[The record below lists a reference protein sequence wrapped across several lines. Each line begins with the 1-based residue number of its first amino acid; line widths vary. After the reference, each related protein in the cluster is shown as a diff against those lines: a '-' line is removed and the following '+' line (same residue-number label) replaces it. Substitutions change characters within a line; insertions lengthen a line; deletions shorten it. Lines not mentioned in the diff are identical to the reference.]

1 MNNHQRH
8 WIPILL
14 LTVLLTSCAGGTS
27 GSVLGSRETCRISA
41 GSGSCEGTFST
52 LKGTYGKDI
61 EDEAIFSGDAI
72 DVEVQASVENGPIR
86 ISVES
91 PDGTVTFIEILTGNS
106 GTLIGVASGEFDG
119 FEVVFEALE
128 GEATGITYQITYQV
142 R

>member
-1 MNNHQRH
+1 MNNRQRY

-14 LTVLLTSCAGGTS
+14 LTALLASCAGGTS
-27 GSVLGSRETCRISA
+27 GSVIGSRETCRISA
-41 GSGSCEGTFST
+41 GSGTCEGTFNK
-52 LKGTYGKDI
+52 LKGTYGKDVD
-61 EDEAIFSGDAI
+61 DESVFSGDAI
-72 DVEVQASVENGPIR
+72 DVEVRASVENGSIR

-91 PDGTVTFIEILTGNS
+91 PDGEITFIEILSGNS

-128 GEATGITYQITYQV
+128 GEATDITYQITYQV

>member
-1 MNNHQRH
+1 MNTRQRQCVL
-8 WIPILL
+8 ILL
-14 LTVLLTSCAGGTS
+14 LTALLASCAGGTS
-27 GSVLGSRETCRISA
+27 GSVLSSRESCRINA

-61 EDEAIFSGDAI
+61 EDEVIFSGDAI
-72 DVEVQASVENGPIR
+72 DVEVQSSVESGPVR

-91 PDGTVTFIEILTGNS
+91 PSGEVTFIEILSGNS

-119 FEVVFEALE
+119 FEVVFEALD
-128 GEATGITYQITYQV
+128 GEATGIIYQITYQV

>member
-1 MNNHQRH
+1 MNKRQLH

-14 LTVLLTSCAGGTS
+14 LTALLASCAGGTS
-27 GSVLGSRETCRISA
+27 GSVLGSRESCRINA

-72 DVEVQASVENGPIR
+72 DVEVQASVESGPVR

-91 PDGTVTFIEILTGNS
+91 PGGTVAFIEILSGNS
-106 GTLIGVASGEFDG
+106 GTLIGIASGEFDG

-128 GEATGITYQITYQV
+128 GEAAGITYQITYQV
-142 R
+142 H

>member
-1 MNNHQRH
+1 MSNRQRY

-14 LTVLLTSCAGGTS
+14 LTALLASCAGGTS
-27 GSVLGSRETCRISA
+27 GSVLGSRESCRISA
-41 GSGSCEGTFST
+41 GSGTCEGTFNK

-61 EDEAIFSGDAI
+61 EDESIYSGDAI
-72 DVEVQASVENGPIR
+72 DVEVQASVESGPVR

-91 PDGTVTFIEILTGNS
+91 PEGEVAFVEISPRNS
-106 GTLIGVASGEFDG
+106 GTLIGVASGEFEG

-128 GEATGITYQITYQV
+128 GEAADITYQINYQV

>member
-1 MNNHQRH
+1 MSSRQSY

-14 LTVLLTSCAGGTS
+14 ITVLLASCAGGTS
-27 GSVLGSRETCRISA
+27 GSVLGSRESCRNNA
-41 GSGSCEGTFST
+41 GSGTCEGTFNK

-61 EDEAIFSGDAI
+61 EDESIYSRDAI
-72 DVEVQASVENGPIR
+72 DVEVRASVVTGPVR

-91 PDGTVTFIEILTGNS
+91 PDGEITFIEISSGNS
-106 GTLIGVASGEFDG
+106 GSLIGVASGKFDG

-128 GEATGITYQITYQV
+128 GEAADITYQITYRV

>member
-8 WIPILL
+8 WLPILL
-14 LTVLLTSCAGGTS
+14 LTALLASCAGGTS
-27 GSVLGSRETCRISA
+27 GSVLGSRESCRIGA

-72 DVEVQASVENGPIR
+72 DVEVQTSVETGPVR

-91 PDGTVTFIEILTGNS
+91 PSGEVTFIEISSGNS
-106 GTLIGVASGEFDG
+106 DTLIGVASGEFDG

>member
-1 MNNHQRH
+1 MSNRQSY

-14 LTVLLTSCAGGTS
+14 LTVLLTSCSGGTS
-27 GSVLGSRETCRISA
+27 GSVRGSNESCRISA
-41 GSGSCEGTFST
+41 GSGTCEGTFNK

-61 EDEAIFSGDAI
+61 EDESKYSGDAI
-72 DVEVQASVENGPIR
+72 DVEVQASVVTGPVR

-91 PDGTVTFIEILTGNS
+91 PEGEVAFVEISSGNS

-128 GEATGITYQITYQV
+128 GEATDITYQITYQV

>member
-1 MNNHQRH
+1 MNTRQRQCVL
-8 WIPILL
+8 ILL
-14 LTVLLTSCAGGTS
+14 LTALLASCAGGTS
-27 GSVLGSRETCRISA
+27 GSVLGSRESCRINA
-41 GSGSCEGTFST
+41 GSGICEGTFNS

-72 DVEVQASVENGPIR
+72 DVEVQSSVESGPVR

-91 PDGTVTFIEILTGNS
+91 PSGEVTFIEILSGNS

-128 GEATGITYQITYQV
+128 GEATGIIYQITYQV

>member
-1 MNNHQRH
+1 MNNRRRH
-8 WIPILL
+8 WLPILL
-14 LTVLLTSCAGGTS
+14 LTTLLASCAGGTS
-27 GSVLGSRETCRISA
+27 GSVLGSRESCFINA
-41 GSGSCEGTFST
+41 GSGICEGTFST

-72 DVEVQASVENGPIR
+72 DVEVQTSVESGPVR
-86 ISVES
+86 ISVQS
-91 PDGTVTFIEILTGNS
+91 PSGEATFIEISSGNS

-119 FEVVFEALE
+119 FEVVFEALN

>member
-1 MNNHQRH
+1 MINRQSY

-14 LTVLLTSCAGGTS
+14 LAALLASCAGGTS
-27 GSVLGSRETCRISA
+27 GSVIGSRESCRSSA
-41 GSGSCEGTFST
+41 GSGTCEGTFNK

-61 EDEAIFSGDAI
+61 EDEYIYSGDAI
-72 DVEVQASVENGPIR
+72 DVEVRASVVTGPVR

-91 PDGTVTFIEILTGNS
+91 PEGDVAFVEISFGNS

-128 GEATGITYQITYQV
+128 GEAADITYQISYQV

>member
-1 MNNHQRH
+1 MNNRQRY

-14 LTVLLTSCAGGTS
+14 LTALLASCAGGTS
-27 GSVLGSRETCRISA
+27 GSVIGSRESCRSSA
-41 GSGSCEGTFST
+41 GSGTCEGTFNK

-61 EDEAIFSGDAI
+61 EDESVFSGDAI
-72 DVEVQASVENGPIR
+72 DVEVRASVESGSVR

-91 PDGTVTFIEILTGNS
+91 PEDEITFIEISSGNS
-106 GTLIGVASGEFDG
+106 GTLMGVASGEFDG

-128 GEATGITYQITYQV
+128 GEATVITYQITYQV

>member
-1 MNNHQRH
+1 MNTRQRQCVL
-8 WIPILL
+8 ILL
-14 LTVLLTSCAGGTS
+14 LTALLASCAGGTS
-27 GSVLGSRETCRISA
+27 GSVLGSRESCRINA

-61 EDEAIFSGDAI
+61 DDEAIFSGDAI
-72 DVEVQASVENGPIR
+72 DVEVQSSVESGPVR

-91 PDGTVTFIEILTGNS
+91 PSGEVTFIEILSGNS

-119 FEVVFEALE
+119 FEVVFEALD
-128 GEATGITYQITYQV
+128 GDATGIIYQITYQV

>member
-1 MNNHQRH
+1 MNTRQRQCVL
-8 WIPILL
+8 ILL
-14 LTVLLTSCAGGTS
+14 LTALLASCAGGTS
-27 GSVLGSRETCRISA
+27 GSVLGSRESCRINA

-72 DVEVQASVENGPIR
+72 DVEVQSSVESGPVR

-91 PDGTVTFIEILTGNS
+91 PSGEVTFIEILSGNS

-128 GEATGITYQITYQV
+128 GEATGIIYQITYQV

>member
-1 MNNHQRH
+1 MNTRQRQCVL
-8 WIPILL
+8 ILL
-14 LTVLLTSCAGGTS
+14 LTALLASCAGGTS
-27 GSVLGSRETCRISA
+27 GSVLGSRESCRINA

-72 DVEVQASVENGPIR
+72 DVEVQSSVESGPVR

-91 PDGTVTFIEILTGNS
+91 PSGEVTFIEILSGNS
-106 GTLIGVASGEFDG
+106 GTLIGVTSGEFDG

-128 GEATGITYQITYQV
+128 GEAADITYQITYQV

>member
-1 MNNHQRH
+1 MNTRQRQCVL
-8 WIPILL
+8 ILL
-14 LTVLLTSCAGGTS
+14 LTALLASCAGGTS
-27 GSVLGSRETCRISA
+27 GSVLGSRESCRINA

-72 DVEVQASVENGPIR
+72 DVEVQSSVESGPVR

-91 PDGTVTFIEILTGNS
+91 PSGEVTFIEILSGNS

-119 FEVVFEALE
+119 FEVVFEALD

>member
-1 MNNHQRH
+1 MNTRQRQCVL
-8 WIPILL
+8 ILL
-14 LTVLLTSCAGGTS
+14 LTALLASCAGGTS
-27 GSVLGSRETCRISA
+27 GSVLGSRESCRINA

-72 DVEVQASVENGPIR
+72 DVEVQSSVESGPVR

-91 PDGTVTFIEILTGNS
+91 PSGEVTFIEILSGNT

-128 GEATGITYQITYQV
+128 GEATGIIYQITYQV

>member
-1 MNNHQRH
+1 MNNRQRY

-14 LTVLLTSCAGGTS
+14 LTALLGSCAGGTS
-27 GSVLGSRETCRISA
+27 GSVIGSKESCSSSA
-41 GSGSCEGTFST
+41 GSGICEGTFNK

-61 EDEAIFSGDAI
+61 EDESVFSGDAI
-72 DVEVQASVENGPIR
+72 DVEVRASVESGPIR

-91 PDGTVTFIEILTGNS
+91 PDSEVTFIEISSGNS
-106 GTLIGVASGEFDG
+106 GTLLGVALGEFDG

-128 GEATGITYQITYQV
+128 GEAADITYQITYQV

>member
-1 MNNHQRH
+1 MNTRQRQCVL
-8 WIPILL
+8 ILL
-14 LTVLLTSCAGGTS
+14 LTALLASCAGGTS
-27 GSVLGSRETCRISA
+27 GSVLGSRESCRINA

-72 DVEVQASVENGPIR
+72 DVEVQSSVESGPVR

-91 PDGTVTFIEILTGNS
+91 PSGEVTFIEILSGNS

-119 FEVVFEALE
+119 FEVVFEALD
-128 GEATGITYQITYQV
+128 GEATGIIYQIAYQV

>member
-8 WIPILL
+8 WLPILL
-14 LTVLLTSCAGGTS
+14 LTALLASCAGGTS
-27 GSVLGSRETCRISA
+27 GSVLGSRESCRIGA
-41 GSGSCEGTFST
+41 GSGSCEGTFSA

-72 DVEVQASVENGPIR
+72 DVEVQTSVETGPVR

-91 PDGTVTFIEILTGNS
+91 PSGEVTFIEISSGNS

>member
-1 MNNHQRH
+1 MNTRQRQCVL
-8 WIPILL
+8 ILL
-14 LTVLLTSCAGGTS
+14 LTALLASCAGGTS
-27 GSVLGSRETCRISA
+27 GSVLGSRESCRINA

-72 DVEVQASVENGPIR
+72 DVEVQSSVESGPVR

-91 PDGTVTFIEILTGNS
+91 PSGEVTFIEILSGNS

-119 FEVVFEALE
+119 FEVVFEALN
-128 GEATGITYQITYQV
+128 GEATGIIYQITYQV

>member
-1 MNNHQRH
+1 MNNRQRH
-8 WIPILL
+8 WLPILL
-14 LTVLLTSCAGGTS
+14 LAALLTSCAGGTS
-27 GSVLGSRETCRISA
+27 GSVLGSRESCFINA

-61 EDEAIFSGDAI
+61 EDNAIFSGDAI
-72 DVEVQASVENGPIR
+72 DVEVQASVESGPVR

-91 PDGTVTFIEILTGNS
+91 PGGEITFIEILSGNS
-106 GTLIGVASGEFDG
+106 GTLIGVSSGEFDG

-128 GEATGITYQITYQV
+128 GEATDVTYQITYQV

>member
-1 MNNHQRH
+1 MNTRQRQCVL
-8 WIPILL
+8 ILL
-14 LTVLLTSCAGGTS
+14 LTALLASCAGGTS
-27 GSVLGSRETCRISA
+27 GSVLGSRESCRINA

-72 DVEVQASVENGPIR
+72 DVEVQSSVESGPVR

-91 PDGTVTFIEILTGNS
+91 PSGEVTFIEILSGNS

-119 FEVVFEALE
+119 FEVVFEALD
-128 GEATGITYQITYQV
+128 GEATGIIYQITYQV

>member
-1 MNNHQRH
+1 MNNRQRH
-8 WIPILL
+8 WLPILL
-14 LTVLLTSCAGGTS
+14 LTALLASCAGGTS
-27 GSVLGSRETCRISA
+27 GSVLGSRESCRINA

-61 EDEAIFSGDAI
+61 EDDAIFSGDAI
-72 DVEVQASVENGPIR
+72 DVEVHASVESGPVR

-91 PDGTVTFIEILTGNS
+91 PSGEVKFIEISSGNS
-106 GTLIGVASGEFDG
+106 DTLIGVASGEFDG

>member
-1 MNNHQRH
+1 MSNRQRY

-14 LTVLLTSCAGGTS
+14 LTALLASCAGGTS
-27 GSVLGSRETCRISA
+27 GSVLGSRESCRISA
-41 GSGSCEGTFST
+41 GSGTCEGTFNK

-61 EDEAIFSGDAI
+61 EDESIYSGDAI
-72 DVEVQASVENGPIR
+72 DVEVQASVESGPVR

-91 PDGTVTFIEILTGNS
+91 PEGEVAFVEISPGNS
-106 GTLIGVASGEFDG
+106 GTLIGVASGEFEG

-128 GEATGITYQITYQV
+128 GEAADITYQINYQV

>member
-1 MNNHQRH
+1 MNNRQHYG
-8 WIPILL
+8 IPILL
-14 LTVLLTSCAGGTS
+14 LAALLASCAGGTS
-27 GSVLGSRETCRISA
+27 GSVIGSKESCRSSA
-41 GSGSCEGTFST
+41 GSGTCEGTFNK

-61 EDEAIFSGDAI
+61 EDESVFSGDAI
-72 DVEVQASVENGPIR
+72 DVEVRASVESGPVR

-91 PDGTVTFIEILTGNS
+91 PDDEITFIEISSGNS

-128 GEATGITYQITYQV
+128 GEATVITYQITYQV

>member
-72 DVEVQASVENGPIR
+72 DVEVHAAVENGPVR

-128 GEATGITYQITYQV
+128 GEAAGITYQITYQV

>member
-1 MNNHQRH
+1 MNTRQRQCVL
-8 WIPILL
+8 ILL
-14 LTVLLTSCAGGTS
+14 LTALLASCAGGTS
-27 GSVLGSRETCRISA
+27 GSVLGSRESCRINA

-72 DVEVQASVENGPIR
+72 DVEIQSSVESGPVR

-91 PDGTVTFIEILTGNS
+91 PSGEVTFIEILSGNS

-119 FEVVFEALE
+119 FEVVFEALD
-128 GEATGITYQITYQV
+128 GEATGIIYQIAYQV

>member
-1 MNNHQRH
+1 MNTRQRQCVL
-8 WIPILL
+8 ILL
-14 LTVLLTSCAGGTS
+14 LTALLASCAGGTS
-27 GSVLGSRETCRISA
+27 GSVLGSRESCFINA

-72 DVEVQASVENGPIR
+72 DVEVQSSVESGPVR

-91 PDGTVTFIEILTGNS
+91 PSGEVTFIEILSGNS

-119 FEVVFEALE
+119 FEVLFEALD

>member
-1 MNNHQRH
+1 MNTRQRQCVL
-8 WIPILL
+8 ILL
-14 LTVLLTSCAGGTS
+14 LTALLASCAGGTS
-27 GSVLGSRETCRISA
+27 GSVLGSRESCRINA
-41 GSGSCEGTFST
+41 GSGSCEGTFNT

-72 DVEVQASVENGPIR
+72 DVEVQSSVESGPVR

-91 PDGTVTFIEILTGNS
+91 PSGEVTFIEILSGNS

-119 FEVVFEALE
+119 FEVVFEALD
-128 GEATGITYQITYQV
+128 GEATGIIYQIAYQV

>member
-1 MNNHQRH
+1 MNNRQRY
-8 WIPILL
+8 WILFLL
-14 LTVLLTSCAGGTS
+14 LTALLTSCAGGTS
-27 GSVLGSRETCRISA
+27 GSVLGSKESCFINA
-41 GSGSCEGTFST
+41 GSGICEGTFST

-72 DVEVQASVENGPIR
+72 DVEVQASVESGPVR

-91 PDGTVTFIEILTGNS
+91 PSGEVTFIEISSGNS
-106 GTLIGVASGEFDG
+106 GSLIGVASGEFDG

-128 GEATGITYQITYQV
+128 GEATGVTYQITYQV

>member
-1 MNNHQRH
+1 MNNRRRH

-14 LTVLLTSCAGGTS
+14 LTALLASCAGGTS
-27 GSVLGSRETCRISA
+27 GSVLGSRESCFIKA
-41 GSGSCEGTFST
+41 GSGICEGTFST

-61 EDEAIFSGDAI
+61 EDEAIFSSDAI
-72 DVEVQASVENGPIR
+72 DVEVQASVESGPVR

-91 PDGTVTFIEILTGNS
+91 PDGKVTFIEILSGNS

-119 FEVVFEALE
+119 FEVVFEALD